1 MTPVAL
7 FRPWTSDVGADA
19 EAEPRP
25 LSQEKLSALLPVSY
39 ESRLSSI
46 IASAADAG
54 QQPSPPASPLR
65 PSCRG
70 SAVAPEAADPQA
82 GPPRTQPRDSR
93 PANGP
98 SDAATLD
105 YLSELYLAYSC
116 GYGPLLAPYPAGA
129 HLPAPSPEAHLQ
141 QQQRKLRPKKHRC
154 PHCHVA
160 FSNNGQLRGHVRIH
174 TGERPFRCSCGKSFT
189 RNEELTRHKRIHSG
203 VRPYACSVCE
213 KRFGR
218 KDHLKKHARTH
229 APSLAVPLQF
239 PLPYPLPFL
248 YGL

>member
-7 FRPWTSDVGADA
+7 FRPWTSAVGADA

-46 IASAADAG
+46 ISSAADAG
-54 QQPSPPASPLR
+54 QQP
-65 PSCRG
+65 
-70 SAVAPEAADPQA
+70 
-82 GPPRTQPRDSR
+82 
-93 PANGP
+93 
-98 SDAATLD
+98 
-105 YLSELYLAYSC
+105 C

-229 APSLAVPLQF
+229 APPLAVPLQF

>member
-1 MTPVAL
+1 MAALRGRCVAAA
-7 FRPWTSDVGADA
+7 V
-19 EAEPRP
+19 PRHAQLLAVP
-25 LSQEKLSALLPVSY
+25 RRAATICQPARLSGGRKRLTRLSAS
-39 ESRLSSI
+39 EAFHTCFI
-46 IASAADAG
+46 WIDFAMASME
-54 QQPSPPASPLR
+54 QYFCKVVTYMS
-65 PSCRG
+65 
-70 SAVAPEAADPQA
+70 
-82 GPPRTQPRDSR
+82 
-93 PANGP
+93 
-98 SDAATLD
+98 
-105 YLSELYLAYSC
+105 
-116 GYGPLLAPYPAGA
+116 
-129 HLPAPSPEAHLQ
+129 EAHLQQ

-229 APSLAVPLQF
+229 APPLAVPLQF

>member
-46 IASAADAG
+46 ISSAADAG

-65 PSCRG
+65 TSCQG
-70 SAVAPEAADPQA
+70 SAAAPEGAEPPA
-82 GPPRTQPRDSR
+82 GPPGTTRRDSR
-93 PANGP
+93 HANGP
-98 SDAATLD
+98 SAAQGP
-105 YLSELYLAYSC
+105 APPPPC

-129 HLPAPSPEAHLQ
+129 HLPAPSPEAHLQQQQ

-229 APSLAVPLQF
+229 APPLAVPLQF